1 MVVDLLDALSPGDW
15 LCRYQVLFKLHLVVL
30 VQTIYSK
37 PGTFL
42 LSSDATVL
50 LICTFFWRLIL
61 PTVLYLGLSVALP
74 LRIPAEQNFCDQ
86 VYGLPCPDSAIT
98 HQTSMVWIN
107 ILVFDVRTFYLQ
119 LFPLEHYLLNRIS
132 TFEYILLT

>member
-50 LICTFFWRLIL
+50 LILHIL
-61 PTVLYLGLSVALP
+61 RVANTSNCVVLGP
-74 LRIPAEQNFCDQ
+74 
-86 VYGLPCPDSAIT
+86 
-98 HQTSMVWIN
+98 
-107 ILVFDVRTFYLQ
+107 
-119 LFPLEHYLLNRIS
+119 
-132 TFEYILLT
+132 

>member
-86 VYGLPCPDSAIT
+86 VYHVLI
-98 HQTSMVWIN
+98 
-107 ILVFDVRTFYLQ
+107 LQ
-119 LFPLEHYLLNRIS
+119 LLIKHPWS
-132 TFEYILLT
+132 G